1 LREAQFVLPS
11 RADLHCVAGLEVTG
25 QQALGERIEE
35 LVLDRA
41 LYRAGTEL
49 RDGAASSNRPQ
60 PEVAANRWDELA
72 LLHE

>member
-1 LREAQFVLPS
+1 LREAQFILLS
-11 RADLHCVAGLEVTG
+11 RADLHRVTG
-25 QQALGERIEE
+25 FEIAGEQALGKRIEE
-35 LVLDRA
+35 LVLNGA
-41 LYRAGTEL
+41 LERAGSEL